1 MATPIKFPIVVR
13 QGSVAVKI
21 YRTPTRSC
29 ESFTLAYYQDGI
41 RKRPT
46 FTSLQAA
53 PEQPNIVTIRLGNAD
68 ADALTLTSAD
78 RAAYPRARQLLDG
91 VGAHIGKQVLPVNQ

>member
-1 MATPIKFPIVVR
+1 MTSPKFPIVVR

-21 YRTPTRSC
+21 YRTPTRGC
-29 ESFTLAYYQDGI
+29 ESFTLSFYQDGV

-53 PEQPNIVTIRLGNAD
+53 RDEANVIVGRLGNTD
-68 ADALTLTSAD
+68 ADVLTLTSAD
-78 RAAYPRARQLLDG
+78 RSA
-91 VGAHIGKQVLPVNQ
+91 